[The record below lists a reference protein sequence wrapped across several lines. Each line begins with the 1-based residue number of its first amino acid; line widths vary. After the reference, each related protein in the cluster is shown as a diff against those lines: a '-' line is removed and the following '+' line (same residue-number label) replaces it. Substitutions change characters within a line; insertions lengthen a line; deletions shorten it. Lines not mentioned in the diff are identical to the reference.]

1 MRATVSDVELV
12 VRKCFGDVLAGRL
25 QDPVLVAFVKRLLDG
40 GVLPKSINSVRQL
53 LREFALLV
61 EIVGLYEFSARLFPA
76 NAKEKKKRKVSLKA
90 ARACGDRT
98 TSSALSR
105 SSL

>member
-1 MRATVSDVELV
+1 MLLRN
-12 VRKCFGDVLAGRL
+12 VLAGRL

-76 NAKEKKKRKVSLKA
+76 NAKEKKKKKRKVSLKA